1 MKQVCILGAG
11 WLGLD
16 FVKNLERNDLFK
28 VYYTK
33 RNALDLHLNA
43 VFESFEVGQQLPE
56 FVNNQLD
63 FLFLTISPGQ
73 VDFAELSMMLGQL
86 KKRLSDECTLIFTST
101 IGVYQDVDEVV
112 TEESNYLKLDSKHVM
127 FECELQKLFSSQL
140 IILRLGGLIDSK
152 RHPVY
157 YLSKKKEV
165 ENGQHPI
172 NLVHKDEILNFFDCI
187 LNENVPFGIYNL
199 VNPSHPCKEQYY
211 SDCAKQLGLPIPI
224 FLKGSSQ
231 GKIVDS
237 QNSMQIEGFSYKS
250 KI

>member
-1 MKQVCILGAG
+1 KQVCILGAG

-73 VDFAELSMMLGQL
+73 VDFAGLSMMLGQL

-112 TEESNYLKLDSKHVM
+112 TEESNYLKLDSNHVL
-127 FECELQKLFSSQL
+127 FESALQKLFSSQL
-140 IILRLGGLIDSK
+140 IILRLGGL
-152 RHPVY
+152 
-157 YLSKKKEV
+157 
-165 ENGQHPI
+165 
-172 NLVHKDEILNFFDCI
+172 
-187 LNENVPFGIYNL
+187 
-199 VNPSHPCKEQYY
+199 
-211 SDCAKQLGLPIPI
+211 
-224 FLKGSSQ
+224 
-231 GKIVDS
+231 
-237 QNSMQIEGFSYKS
+237 
-250 KI
+250 